1 MASEIP
7 PGIKASFENIV
18 SEILLDYITICVNVI
33 LAYIKCVQMSW
44 LLYEKQ
50 FIFFC
55 HGQLITLREIQNMVR
70 TLVIKRNH
78 LQQL

>member
-44 LLYEKQ
+44 LLYETN
-50 FIFFC
+50 IYFFAM
-55 HGQLITLREIQNMVR
+55 GSW
-70 TLVIKRNH
+70 
-78 LQQL
+78 